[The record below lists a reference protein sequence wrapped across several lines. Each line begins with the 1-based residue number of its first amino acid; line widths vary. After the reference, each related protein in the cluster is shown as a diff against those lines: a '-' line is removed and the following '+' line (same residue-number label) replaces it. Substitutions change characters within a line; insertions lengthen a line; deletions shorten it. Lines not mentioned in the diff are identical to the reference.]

1 MENTNALI
9 TQLLTTN
16 PATLLSVAL
25 TSTFLG
31 GGPPRVCCPIIHF
44 RPVGGLDQSVD
55 GGGALATFVGTG
67 KGLNISLTRKAWSCV
82 RHFPGETQS
91 KDPAGIVA
99 PVR

>member
-1 MENTNALI
+1 MRI
-9 TQLLTTN
+9 T
-16 PATLLSVAL
+16 
-25 TSTFLG
+25 G
-31 GGPPRVCCPIIHF
+31 GMIGQSGEHVREPSLWIDV
-44 RPVGGLDQSVD
+44 VELGGLDQGVD